1 MSEEALA
8 FYRALE
14 LEVQGALADLTVVP
28 PRKSRPSS
36 LIRQRLEERLQNQR
50 EILQRLEQGQI
61 QSEQALKLIV
71 EEQAKQANQPGVP
84 GDYLARMQESLKKL
98 SLKAPESSS
107 PGSAPE
113 SATPGSESEPAE
125 GPADD

>member
-1 MSEEALA
+1 MNEEALA
-8 FYRALE
+8 FYRQLE
-14 LEVQGALADLTVVP
+14 QEVQGALADLTVVP

-71 EEQAKQANQPGVP
+71 EEQAKEAAQPGVY
-84 GDYLARMQESLKKL
+84 GDYLSRLSESLKKL
-98 SLKAPESSS
+98 SLKSPDAGTAEV
-107 PGSAPE
+107 PGS
-113 SATPGSESEPAE
+113 GNEPAE